1 MTNSGQ
7 FNRTISVGHIIT
19 TIGLIVGGFSFIYDL
34 KNKVAIQ
41 EFKISAIEE
50 RLERVLGRTDDQF
63 DQIMDHLVR
72 LEEKI
77 DVMSLTNGE

>member
-1 MTNSGQ
+1 MTAPGQ

-19 TIGLIVGGFSFIYDL
+19 TIGLIVGGFTFIYDL

-50 RLERVLGRTDDQF
+50 RLERVVGRTDDQF

>member
-1 MTNSGQ
+1 MTAPGQ

-50 RLERVLGRTDDQF
+50 RLERVVGRADDQF
-63 DQIMDHLVR
+63 SQIMDHLVR

-77 DVMSLTNGE
+77 DTLKEDN

>member
-1 MTNSGQ
+1 MTNPGQ

-19 TIGLIVGGFSFIYDL
+19 TIGLIVGGFTFIYDL

-50 RLERVLGRTDDQF
+50 RLERVVGRADDQF
-63 DQIMDHLVR
+63 SQIMDHLVR

-77 DVMSLTNGE
+77 DTLKEDN